1 MIYMD
6 ILAAIVIIG
15 IILVITY
22 YLGVFRGAPFLP
34 TYTKSADL
42 MIAKLDL
49 KPGDKFADL
58 GSGDGRLVIAAAL
71 KGAEAHGYEINP
83 VLVLWSR
90 QKIKRLGLADRA
102 FIHWKSF
109 WRQNFS
115 SFNAVAI
122 FGITG
127 IMERL
132 SRKLSRELKSGSR
145 VACNIFPL
153 PDWQD
158 EKDQGVY
165 YYLKN

>member
-1 MIYMD
+1 MD
-6 ILAAIVIIG
+6 ILAAILVIG
-15 IILVITY
+15 VILIITY

-34 TYTKSADL
+34 THTPTADRLITKL
-42 MIAKLDL
+42 NL

-58 GSGDGRLVIAAAL
+58 GSGDGRLVIAAAQ

-90 QKIKRLGLADRA
+90 QKIKRLGLDHQA

-115 SFNAVAI
+115 GFDALAI

-127 IMERL
+127 IMVRL
-132 SRKLSRELKSGSR
+132 SQKLSRELKPGTR

-153 PDWQD
+153 PDWQG
-158 EKDQGVY
+158 EKDQGIY
-165 YYLKN
+165 YYIKN

>member
-1 MIYMD
+1 MD
-6 ILAAIVIIG
+6 ILAAIAAIGVILI
-15 IILVITY
+15 ITY

-34 TYTKSADL
+34 TYTETAER
-42 MIAKLDL
+42 MIEKLNL
-49 KPGDKFADL
+49 KQGEKFADL

-90 QKIKRLGLADRA
+90 QKINRLKLDDRA

-109 WRQNFS
+109 WRENFQS
-115 SFNAVAI
+115 YSAISI

-132 SRKLSRELKSGSR
+132 SQKLSRELKPGAR

-153 PDWQD
+153 PGWEG
-158 EKDQGVY
+158 EKDRGIY
-165 YYLKN
+165 YYQKS